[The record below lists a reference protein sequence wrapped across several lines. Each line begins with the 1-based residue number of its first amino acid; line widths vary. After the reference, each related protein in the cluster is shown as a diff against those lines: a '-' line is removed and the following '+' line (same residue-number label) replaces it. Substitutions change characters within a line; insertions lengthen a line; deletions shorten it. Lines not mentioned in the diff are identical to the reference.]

1 MSRWIALCAALAA
14 VPATAKSPADIPIG
28 DFWKQSEFV
37 NIQISPDGKHFGAI
51 VPDEETRALVI
62 FQRGDRKVTGVARSI
77 MADTSPVSSSTVSP
91 FMRSATMNPAI

>member
-62 FQRGDRKVTGVARSI
+62 FQRGDRKVTGVARFTDSRQVASFQWI
-77 MADTSPVSSSTVSP
+77 SPSAWPSP
-91 FMRSATMNPAI
+91 